1 MPKYLPI
8 LLLLLLPTL
17 PTHAAT
23 LKIATLLPDGTS
35 WMNMLRSGAEE
46 LEQRTEGRVKL
57 RFYPGGVM
65 GNDNSVLRKIRVG
78 QLHGGALTAG
88 GLAAIYPD
96 IQIYS
101 LPFLFRSLDEVDYVR
116 KRMDPK
122 LVAGLKKAGFIS
134 YGFSEGGFAYLMS
147 QLPLDNV
154 DQLLQ
159 RKIWSPEGDQ
169 ISLSAFRSIGVSPVP
184 LPLTDV
190 LTGLQ
195 TGLIDTVGSSPSGA
209 IALQWHT
216 RIKHVADIPLIYL
229 YGTLVIRDKAL
240 NKISSS
246 DRQILR
252 EIMEERFR
260 QINQQTRIDNQA
272 ALKALEKQGIRFF
285 RPEEGERASW
295 QHLIDKVEANLKR
308 EHQLDPTLFQQIQ
321 QLLADFRKGQ
331 R

>member
-17 PTHAAT
+17 PTHATT

-116 KRMDPK
+116 KRMDPR

-272 ALKALEKQGIRFF
+272 ALKALKKQGIRFF